1 MVVLSHAD
9 KGWIQEVVG
18 DYTRGRGVGKRWKVE
33 ADRQVEKKSEA
44 KLSIPSPVLFDCNLV

>member
-1 MVVLSHAD
+1 MLSHAD

-18 DYTRGRGVGKRWKVE
+18 HYTRGRGVGKRWKVE